1 MCYNCGCGMP
11 DDDHGDPRNI
21 TNKTFEEAGEAN
33 DMPGEQ
39 AKINTHDLLQ
49 EIMKKEGM
57 VSEEV

>member
-1 MCYNCGCGMP
+1 MP

-39 AKINTHDLLQ
+39 AKMNAYETLQ
-49 EIMKKEGM
+49 EQLKKEGI
-57 VSEEV
+57 VEEEKI